1 MAIMRLTRFS
11 IDAADREPMLTT
23 RAALIDAV
31 QARYPGLTETRLTRI
46 DDEHWLDLWRWES
59 DEHLQ
64 AAVAGA
70 HDLPE
75 AGPAFALVKD
85 ATAESTQ
92 IIEER

>member
-1 MAIMRLTRFS
+1 MALMRLTRFT
-11 IDAADREPMLTT
+11 IDAADREPMLTK

-31 QARYPGLTETRLTRI
+31 RARYPGLTETRLTRI

-59 DEHLQ
+59 DDHLQ
-64 AAVAGA
+64 AVVAGV

-75 AGPAFALVKD
+75 ATPAFALVRD
-85 ATAESTQ
+85 ATAESAD